1 MARYRIARRAATDLN
16 AIWRFIA
23 QDSPASADQFLDR
36 LYQAFVSLAHA
47 PRIGAQRFHLAPEMR
62 MFPVREYL
70 IFYRPIDDG
79 VEIVRVLHGRRNI
92 TQEFFSS

>member
-1 MARYRIARRAATDLN
+1 MARYRLARRAATDLN

-23 QDSPASADQFLDR
+23 QENPAAADQFLDR
-36 LYQAFVSLAHA
+36 LYHAFVSLAHA
-47 PRIGAQRFHLAPEMR
+47 PHIGAQRFHLAPELR
-62 MFPVREYL
+62 LFPVREYL

-79 VEIVRVLHGRRNI
+79 VEIVRVLHGKRNI

>member
-16 AIWRFIA
+16 VIWRFIA
-23 QDSPASADQFLDR
+23 QDSPAAADQFLDR
-36 LYQAFVSLAHA
+36 LYHAFVSLAHA
-47 PRIGAQRFHLAPEMR
+47 PRIGAQRFHLAQELR

-79 VEIVRVLHGRRNI
+79 VG
-92 TQEFFSS
+92 